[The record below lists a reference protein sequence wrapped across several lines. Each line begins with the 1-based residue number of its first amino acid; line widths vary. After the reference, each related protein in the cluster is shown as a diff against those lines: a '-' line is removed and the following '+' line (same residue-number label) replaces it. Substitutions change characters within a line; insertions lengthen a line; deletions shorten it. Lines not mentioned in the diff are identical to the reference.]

1 MVIITYVYSYNERV
15 QQTLD
20 SFKRFGYEVA
30 IVETDSHRGN
40 GTALRLLYECYQRA
54 SSGHINFMYAD
65 AADSF
70 CQRKFFAPYDTVIYQ
85 TEKACYPHEWV
96 ATHYPNKPTSY
107 KNSPWKYLNGGGYCG
122 STKLIV
128 EFFEKYGLNDLPG
141 DVNGQHE
148 QMIAYIKAKEDGF
161 PILLDDGC
169 ELFQSMAF
177 ADPSE
182 FSVIDYKE
190 TIVHGP
196 AMEVVEPYKYPPL
209 ERKVLKNKV
218 TKQIPAVLHFNG
230 LTDMS
235 ILKQLK

>member
-1 MVIITYVYSYNERV
+1 
-15 QQTLD
+15 
-20 SFKRFGYEVA
+20 
-30 IVETDSHRGN
+30 
-40 GTALRLLYECYQRA
+40 
-54 SSGHINFMYAD
+54 MYAD

-70 CQRKFFAPYDTVIYQ
+70 CQRKFFAPYDTIIYQ

-96 ATHYPNKPTSY
+96 AGHYPNTPTSY

-128 EFFEKYGLNDLPG
+128 EFFEKYGLNNLPG

-148 QMIAYIKAKEDGF
+148 QMLAYIKAKEDGF

-177 ADPSE
+177 ADHSE
-182 FSVIDYKE
+182 FE
-190 TIVHGP
+190 LRQRQVHLSP
-196 AMEVVEPYKYPPL
+196 DENSKYL
-209 ERKVLKNKV
+209 VNKITKNV
-218 TKQIPAVLHFNG
+218 PAVLHFNG

-235 ILKQLK
+235 ILKELK